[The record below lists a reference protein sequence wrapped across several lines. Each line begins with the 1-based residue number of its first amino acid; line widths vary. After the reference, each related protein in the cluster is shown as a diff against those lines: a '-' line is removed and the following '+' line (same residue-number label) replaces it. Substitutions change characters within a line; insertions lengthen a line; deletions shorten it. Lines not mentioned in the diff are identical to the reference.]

1 MISVGNS
8 DPDFTA
14 NAATFARRRGGRTAG
29 AASRARISR
38 SSARACPTVAAAA
51 SRRLLEANGHGTAHG
66 GIIFSL
72 ADTAFAYACN
82 SRNTAT
88 VASQASITYLTPA
101 AAAEVLI
108 AEAEEL
114 AVAGRSGSYAVHVF
128 TPEGRPVAEF
138 QGLSRTTGG
147 TVITQSN
154 NEENHG

>member
-1 MISVGNS
+1 M
-8 DPDFTA
+8 PE
-14 NAATFARRRGGRTAG
+14 
-29 AASRARISR
+29 
-38 SSARACPTVAAAA
+38 SSNPEDQLAAAVA
-51 SRRLLEANGHGTAHG
+51 TALHAREPTSDAWGLELLAARQGYARVTMRIRDDMLNGHGTAHG

-88 VASQASITYLTPA
+88 VAAQVSITYLTPA
-101 AAAEVLI
+101 VVGEILV

-147 TVITQSN
+147 TVITQSD